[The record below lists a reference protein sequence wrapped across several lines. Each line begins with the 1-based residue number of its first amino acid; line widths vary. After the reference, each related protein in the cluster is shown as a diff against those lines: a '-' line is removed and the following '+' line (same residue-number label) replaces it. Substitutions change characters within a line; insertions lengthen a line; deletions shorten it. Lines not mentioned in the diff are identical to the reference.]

1 MQICSKRKPTKLEI
15 KCRLILG
22 VVDVDAL
29 EVFLEHL
36 QLAQAAVGE
45 APVGAASTAW
55 RGRDWKNFIHVCV
68 LAK

>member
-15 KCRLILG
+15 KCSLILG

-36 QLAQAAVGE
+36 QPAQAAVGE
-45 APVGAASTAW
+45 APVGSIDSMEGK
-55 RGRDWKNFIHVCV
+55 RPRLVV
-68 LAK
+68 LASPPA